1 MAGPPYRLVISLLL
15 FLNVVLCYLDR
26 LNMAVCALPM
36 AKEFGWSESVKV
48 RGVRGVREALCDCL
62 RRAARSGL
70 ISAEEC

>member
-1 MAGPPYRLVISLLL
+1 MAGPPYRLVISFLL

-48 RGVRGVREALCDCL
+48 RGVRISERGITW
-62 RRAARSGL
+62 RACAIAESGL
-70 ISAEEC
+70 IRGAKC